1 MWDWLIN
8 SIVGEVNEVFRLL
21 TESIGELVALASKS
35 PSQFNQNIWNAVISI
50 NERAVLPIAY
60 LLLSIFLFTELI
72 QLLRK
77 TEAQGIES
85 LRFFVIF
92 IFKLLIGMMVLE
104 NIPYI
109 LDGIFSISA
118 EIVRNANFTIATTP
132 AVSGGVTDAL
142 EGQDI
147 ETLLSLWFTC
157 MIVNVIQPLCQS
169 LCGIVLKLRYVE
181 IYVMSAVAALP
192 LATVVSSSHEVSS
205 IGYGFV
211 KRICALSLQVVF
223 IMIVFLFYGQL
234 VTTEAVVI
242 SVNEVST
249 SIWEFLGYTIL
260 LVIALFQTGSWSKAI
275 MGTH

>member
-8 SIVGEVNEVFRLL
+8 GIVNQVNEVFRLL
-21 TESIGELVALASKS
+21 TESIGDLISLASKS
-35 PSQFNQNIWNAVISI
+35 PSQFNQNIWSTVLSI

-60 LLLSIFLFTELI
+60 MILSIFLFTELI
-72 QLLRK
+72 QILRK

-92 IFKLLIGMMVLE
+92 IFKLMIGMMVLE
-104 NIPYI
+104 NIPEI
-109 LDGIFSISA
+109 LDGVYSLSA
-118 EIVRNANFTIATTP
+118 EIVRNANFTINTVP
-132 AVSGGVTDAL
+132 AVSGSVTDAL

-147 ETLLSLWFTC
+147 GTLISLWFTC
-157 MIVNVIQPLCQS
+157 SIINVIQPLCQS

-181 IYVMSAVAALP
+181 IYVMSAIAALP
-192 LATVVSSSHEVSS
+192 LATVVSSSHEISS
-205 IGYGFV
+205 IGYGFI

-223 IMIVFLFYGQL
+223 IMVVFLFYGQMI
-234 VTTEAVVI
+234 TTEAVVI

-249 SIWEFLGYTIL
+249 SMWEFIGYTIL

-275 MGTH
+275 MGAH